1 MSPPDWRL
9 AFILPNLRLGQH
21 QRSPA
26 ELSLGLEGIAIVAA
40 FDPRVVAI
48 KAIGERY

>member
-9 AFILPNLRLGQH
+9 ALILPNLRLGQH

-26 ELSLGLEGIAIVAA
+26 EFSE
-40 FDPRVVAI
+40 VVHERPYVDHLL